1 MLPNHYLNLKT
12 GLCKRYW
19 PNKPFQ
25 NLSLEEGLEKSS
37 NILKALMKSASNRF
51 DLTVGLTAGLDS
63 RLVLAASKEI
73 SNKLSYTSL
82 RQIDKPDN
90 YPDII
95 IPSTLL
101 SKLGLKHDIVKSSL
115 IINDE
120 FINIFKK
127 MLRYHI
133 TYMHLMR
140 MLF

>member
-82 RQIDKPDN
+82 
-90 YPDII
+90 
-95 IPSTLL
+95 
-101 SKLGLKHDIVKSSL
+101 
-115 IINDE
+115 
-120 FINIFKK
+120 
-127 MLRYHI
+127 
-133 TYMHLMR
+133 
-140 MLF
+140 

>member
-1 MLPNHYLNLKT
+1 
-12 GLCKRYW
+12 
-19 PNKPFQ
+19 
-25 NLSLEEGLEKSS
+25 
-37 NILKALMKSASNRF
+37 MKSASNRF

-120 FINIFKK
+120 FKK
-127 MLRYHI
+127 NVTLPHYIYAPDAHAI
-133 TYMHLMR
+133 LACYC
-140 MLF
+140 

>member
-1 MLPNHYLNLKT
+1 
-12 GLCKRYW
+12 
-19 PNKPFQ
+19 
-25 NLSLEEGLEKSS
+25 
-37 NILKALMKSASNRF
+37 MKSASNRF
-51 DLTVGLTAGLDS
+51 DLAFGLTAGLDS

-73 SNKLSYTSL
+73 SNKISYITV

-101 SKLGLKHDIVKSSL
+101 SKLGLKHDVVKSSF

-127 MLRYHI
+127 MLRYRI